1 VKRHVLFA
9 LAAVLVF
16 GLSFS
21 ASAAPKDKTYS
32 GEIMDS
38 QCAMNASHAMML
50 KKEGMGDKDPNDPM
64 VKAMCTKNCIKM
76 GGKYVLYDTASKKVY
91 QLDDQTKPEQFAG
104 QNVKV
109 TGTLSKD
116 TIHVTN
122 IEPGS

>member
-1 VKRHVLFA
+1 MKKAILRLAVCTLFLPA
-9 LAAVLVF
+9 F
-16 GLSFS
+16 
-21 ASAAPKDKTYS
+21 ASAKDRTFS

-38 QCAMNASHAMML
+38 QCAKNASHEMML

-76 GGKYVLYDTASKKVY
+76 GGKYVLYDAASKKVY
-91 QLDDQTKPEQFAG
+91 QLDDQTKPKQFAG
-104 QNVKV
+104 QNVEV
-109 TGTLSKD
+109 TGALSKD